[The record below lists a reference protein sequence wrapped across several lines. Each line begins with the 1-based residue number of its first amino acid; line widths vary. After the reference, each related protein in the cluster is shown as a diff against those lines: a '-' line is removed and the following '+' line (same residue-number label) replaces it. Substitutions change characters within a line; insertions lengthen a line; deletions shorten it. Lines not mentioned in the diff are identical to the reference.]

1 MTSLLRRSAGL
12 ARVARL
18 SLGAPA
24 RLTIRS
30 SPSLLRTSR
39 SAWPGQWPRYYSDD
53 KKSERSGASDGVG
66 KNGSPR
72 SKSRKARPEMKSSE
86 SPGPTEG
93 EAAST
98 ASGAEKDGRL
108 PLPEGWVYIEE
119 EDLAKLRDMISSN
132 SVASF
137 AGIGSGPLNV
147 VDKLRKTG
155 VPEDFLHII
164 KREKEFGVAD
174 AARLLKSVNALSK
187 RIAELEAS
195 GQIDFKNS
203 SAYAKPPSPE
213 QREGGERPRG
223 RERKR
228 EQGQEQENAQEKEK
242 EKEKEKG
249 QRQGQQR
256 DYQQRSQQG
265 DKDFGGFGSKKP
277 PPPPENTPMRSNDW
291 LTTIVGSAIA
301 YWLYN
306 SIFEE
311 SGREI
316 TWQELRRNFLD
327 KGLVEKMIV
336 QGHTVRVELNRDAVR
351 SMYPDSVAM
360 RPGFSYYF
368 SIASVEAFERRL
380 DEAQSELGIPSSE
393 RIPVS
398 YTGESPFVNLLMAF
412 GPTLLLVGLLVWAG
426 RRGPGG
432 AGGSSGI
439 FGFGKSKA
447 KRFSH
452 ETAIKVKFSDVAG
465 MDEAKQEIMEFVS
478 FLKKP
483 DRFQRLGAKIPRGA
497 ILAGPPGTG
506 KTLLAK
512 ATAGESGVP
521 FFSVSGSEFVE
532 MFVGVGASRVRD
544 LFATARKHTPC
555 IIFIDE
561 IDAIGRSRSEGQRF
575 GGNDER
581 EATLNQILTEMDGF
595 NTTDQIVVLAG
606 TNRPDILDKALMRP
620 GRFDRHI
627 NIDAP
632 TMKGRQEIFKV
643 YLKKIITNE
652 EMEFLS
658 GRLASL
664 TPGFAGADI
673 ANCVNE
679 AALIAAR
686 GNAMSVTLQHFE
698 QAVERVIGG
707 LERKSLVLNPTEKKT
722 VAYHEAGHAICGW
735 FFRYADPLLKVSI
748 IPRGKG
754 LGYAQYLPGDA
765 YLMTYEQLMDRM
777 AMTLGGRISEE
788 IHFPTVTTGASDDF
802 DKVTRMATQ
811 MVTQWGMSEKVGPLH
826 FRNDENRV
834 HKPFSESTGQI
845 IDAEV
850 RRIVEQ
856 AYKKC
861 KDLLLE
867 KKKEVGLIA
876 EELLRKEVLVRDDM
890 VRLLGP
896 RPFDDRDDFSKYFGG
911 GGKAHRAPSPP
922 TPPPSPPPSP
932 PELPDTPESP
942 SPAFRPVDDKEAR

>member
-1 MTSLLRRSAGL
+1 MSSILRRTPGL
-12 ARVARL
+12 ARVASISL
-18 SLGAPA
+18 SASA
-24 RLTIRS
+24 RS
-30 SPSLLRTSR
+30 SLRSSRFLRTSQA
-39 SAWPGQWPRYYSDD
+39 AWATQRPRYYSE
-53 KKSERSGASDGVG
+53 KKPEQPEG
-66 KNGSPR
+66 KDPKWKPEVQS
-72 SKSRKARPEMKSSE
+72 SK

-93 EAAST
+93 KAPSS
-98 ASGAEKDGRL
+98 SGAGKDERL
-108 PLPEGWVYIEE
+108 PLPEGWVHLSDKDFETFVV
-119 EDLAKLRDMISSN
+119 MISM
-132 SVASF
+132 
-137 AGIGSGPLNV
+137 GPLSI
-147 VDKLRKTG
+147 DKSLLEHVKKTG
-155 VPEDFLHII
+155 VPEQFLELI
-164 KREKEFGVAD
+164 KKHREGTAGIAD
-174 AARLLKSVNALSK
+174 AGRAFKAINALTK
-187 RIAELEAS
+187 RIAEAEAK
-195 GQIDFKNS
+195 QMLRQRRADRYDDNS
-203 SAYAKPPSPE
+203 SKKPE
-213 QREGGERPRG
+213 E
-223 RERKR
+223 ERKKSQEER
-228 EQGQEQENAQEKEK
+228 HQRDDDQTPGQG
-242 EKEKEKG
+242 EKG
-249 QRQGQQR
+249 F
-256 DYQQRSQQG
+256 S
-265 DKDFGGFGSKKP
+265 GFSSNSSNKKP
-277 PPPPENTPMRSNDW
+277 PPNPENNNNNPLRGNDW
-291 LTTIVGSAIA
+291 LTTIIGSAIA
-301 YWLYN
+301 YWIYN
-306 SIFEE
+306 SLFEE

-316 TWQELRRNFLD
+316 TWQELRKNFLD
-327 KGLVEKMIV
+327 KGLVEKMVI
-336 QGHTVRVELNRDAVR
+336 QGHRVRVELNREATQ
-351 SMYPDSVAM
+351 SMYPDSIAT
-360 RPGFSYYF
+360 RPGFHYYF
-368 SIASVEAFERRL
+368 TIASADAFERRL
-380 DEAQSELGIPSSE
+380 EEAQNELGIPSTE

-398 YTGESPFVNLLMAF
+398 YAPESPLLNILIAF
-412 GPTLLLVGLLVWAG
+412 GPTVLLVGLLAWAS

-483 DRFQRLGAKIPRGA
+483 ERFQRLGAKIPRGA

-544 LFATARKHTPC
+544 LFATARKNTPC

-561 IDAIGRSRSEGQRF
+561 IDAIGRSRAEGQRF

-595 NTTDQIVVLAG
+595 NTTDQVVVLAG
-606 TNRPDILDKALMRP
+606 TNRVDILDKALMRP

-632 TMKGRQEIFKV
+632 TMKGRQDIFKV
-643 YLKKIITNE
+643 YLKKIVTNE
-652 EMEFLS
+652 EIEYLS

-686 GNAMSVTLQHFE
+686 NNAPSVTLLHFE
-698 QAVERVIGG
+698 QAIERVIGG
-707 LERKSLVLNPTEKKT
+707 LERKSLVLNPVEKRT

-765 YLMTYEQLMDRM
+765 YLMSYEQLMDRM

-802 DKVTRMATQ
+802 DKVTRMATA

-826 FRNDENRV
+826 FRNDDSRV
-834 HKPFSESTGQI
+834 YKPFSEGTGQV

-876 EELLRKEVLVRDDM
+876 EELLKKEVLVRDDM
-890 VRLLGP
+890 VRILGP
-896 RPFDDRDDFSKYFGG
+896 RPFDDPDDFSKYFGG
-911 GGKAHRAPSPP
+911 EPNQTPP
-922 TPPPSPPPSP
+922 GPPPPPSSPS
-932 PELPDTPESP
+932 LPDAPEP
-942 SPAFRPVDDKEAR
+942 PASPALFREAKGEDSR

>member
-1 MTSLLRRSAGL
+1 MSSILRRSAGL
-12 ARVARL
+12 ARTATI
-18 SLGAPA
+18 SLNAST
-24 RLTIRS
+24 RTSIRS
-30 SPSLLRTSR
+30 TRLLRTSH
-39 SAWPGQWPRYYSDD
+39 SAWRAQQPHYYSD
-53 KKSERSGASDGVG
+53 KKPEDSDSSKKLS
-66 KNGSPR
+66 KNGESP
-72 SKSRKARPEMKSSE
+72 SKDAESKPEMKSSS

-93 EAAST
+93 EAPAAPGT
-98 ASGAEKDGRL
+98 RRDDRP
-108 PLPEGWVYIEE
+108 PLPEGWVYLTEE
-119 EDLAKLRDMISSN
+119 EFKDFQN
-132 SVASF
+132 SVPK
-137 AGIGSGPLNV
+137 GIFDLLDGEMLKNM
-147 VDKLRKTG
+147 KKTG
-155 VPEDFLHII
+155 VPVQLKEVMRKHKEGKVTTGDFG
-164 KREKEFGVAD
+164 KT
-174 AARLLKSVNALSK
+174 LKSINALSK
-187 RIAELEAS
+187 LLAEEQVNNSPIGKRLNNMKKAS
-195 GQIDFKNS
+195 D
-203 SAYAKPPSPE
+203 
-213 QREGGERPRG
+213 
-223 RERKR
+223 ERKAS
-228 EQGQEQENAQEKEK
+228 QESKRQQEKED
-242 EKEKEKG
+242 
-249 QRQGQQR
+249 RQESNQGS
-256 DYQQRSQQG
+256 SQG
-265 DKDFGGFGSKKP
+265 EKDFNGFKSNNSNRP
-277 PPPPENTPMRSNDW
+277 PPPPPDNNPLNKNDW
-291 LTTIVGSAIA
+291 VTTVVGSAVA
-301 YWLYN
+301 YWIY
-306 SIFEE
+306 SSFAEE
-311 SGREI
+311 SSREI
-316 TWQELRRNFLD
+316 TWQELRKNFLE
-327 KGLVEKMIV
+327 KGLVERMVI
-336 QGHTVRVELNRDAVR
+336 QGHTVRVDLNREATQSV
-351 SMYPDSVAM
+351 YPDSIAA
-360 RPGFSYYF
+360 RPGFHYYF
-368 SIASVEAFERRL
+368 TIASGDGFERRL
-380 DEAQSELGIPSSE
+380 DDVQNELGIPTSE

-398 YTGESPFVNLLMAF
+398 YAGENPLFNIILAF
-412 GPTLLLVGLLVWAG
+412 GPTLALVGLLVWAS

-439 FGFGKSKA
+439 FGFSKSKA

-483 DRFQRLGAKIPRGA
+483 ERFQKLGAKIPRGA

-544 LFATARKHTPC
+544 LFATARKNTPC
-555 IIFIDE
+555 IVFIDE
-561 IDAIGRSRSEGQRF
+561 IDAIGRSRAEGQRF

-595 NTTDQIVVLAG
+595 NTMDQVVVLAG
-606 TNRPDILDKALMRP
+606 TNRADILDKALMRP

-632 TMKGRQEIFKV
+632 TMKGRQDIFKV
-643 YLKKIITNE
+643 YLKKIVTHE
-652 EMEFLS
+652 EIEYLS

-686 GNAMSVTLQHFE
+686 GNSTSVALVHFE
-698 QAVERVIGG
+698 QAIERVIGG
-707 LERKSLVLNPTEKKT
+707 LERKSLVLDPKEKRT

-735 FFRYADPLLKVSI
+735 YLQYADPLLKVSI
-748 IPRGKG
+748 IPRGRG

-802 DKVTRMATQ
+802 DKATQTATNMVTR
-811 MVTQWGMSEKVGPLH
+811 WGMSDKVGPVH
-826 FRNDENRV
+826 YRNDESRV
-834 HKPFSESTGQI
+834 YKPFSEQTGQT

-850 RRIVEQ
+850 RRIIEQ

-867 KKKEVGLIA
+867 KKTEVGLIA

-896 RPFDDRDDFSKYFGG
+896 RPFEDRDDFSKYFGG
-911 GGKAHRAPSPP
+911 SAKPP
-922 TPPPSPPPSP
+922 PPPSAGPPPPPSTP
-932 PELPDTPESP
+932 GLPDAPEP
-942 SPAFRPVDDKEAR
+942 PPASPALFKDDNGEIRR